1 VTSEARQRMIESA
14 AMLIRESGV
23 AATSFSDVVNASGA
37 PRGSIYHY
45 FPRGKQQLVEEAT
58 QFGTDFV
65 LARLAAGIER
75 ADTAA
80 AVRTFGRFYL
90 QILRDSDFT
99 AGCPVLAA
107 ALEGE
112 RAPGA
117 REAAGRGFGEWEQTL
132 AQGLRRD
139 GVPEQDAVSLATLI
153 VSSLEGA
160 IVLCR
165 AQRRADPLERVLDR
179 IELLI
184 ADATGAARR
193 A

>member
-1 VTSEARQRMIESA
+1 MTSEARQRMIESA

>member
-1 VTSEARQRMIESA
+1 MIESA